1 MGWTNPE
8 DDQDL
13 ENRCMYCK
21 EECQNHYCSMECE
34 EADLND

>member
-8 DDQDL
+8 DDQDK

-21 EECQNHYCSMECE
+21 EECQNHYCSRKCE
-34 EADLND
+34 EADIND

>member
-21 EECQNHYCSMECE
+21 EECEKTFCNRECE
-34 EADLND
+34 EAYIND